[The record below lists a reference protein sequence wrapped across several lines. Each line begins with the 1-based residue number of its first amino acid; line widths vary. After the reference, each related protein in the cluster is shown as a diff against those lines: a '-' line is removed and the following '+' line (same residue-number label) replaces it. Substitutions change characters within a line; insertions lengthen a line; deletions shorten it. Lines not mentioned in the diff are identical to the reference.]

1 MTGLKM
7 SYHTREATNLV
18 GFTDQVL
25 TFCCFFSNF
34 ALLKVLADLNSSL
47 DVCSEVKFKCRQN
60 SIGI

>member
-7 SYHTREATNLV
+7 LYHTREAPNLV

-34 ALLKVLADLNSSL
+34 ALLKVLADLDPSL
-47 DVCSEVKFKCRQN
+47 YVCSEVKFKCRRN
-60 SIGI
+60 SIDI